1 MKVFILERI
10 LDGSGAR
17 RAAARSPSMA
27 ARSISAAAPPITVVA
42 LSVLVALV
50 MGFTGCK
57 RPNLPG
63 VAAAPG
69 GEAVQEESIPSPQ
82 QPVEPTP
89 PSKKVDTRGAVVAL
103 CYHRFEAKPKD
114 ALAITPATFE
124 SQMQALK
131 DSGYTVIPMQDFLAW
146 RRGEKSIPAKSC
158 LITIDDGYRSAYD
171 VAWPIL
177 KKFEYPFTMF
187 IYTAFVK
194 GGALAGGA
202 SLSWAELREMRDA
215 GVDIQSHTVNHQN
228 LRSKKGKFQSQ
239 FATYEEWLS
248 NEIAGSKKQLESN
261 LGISVKALA
270 YPYGNHNEQIRAA
283 AMEAGYEAAFSVYG
297 QRLTYHSAPDQ
308 LGRYAIDST
317 KPKIFTD
324 ALAMIGGGGE
334 SPEGAPAVAVLAA
347 SSMVTVPAEGEAVQ
361 TDRPSIRVNLATLGD
376 VENGTVEIR
385 LSGVGAVPVK
395 YDAASKNAE
404 AVLLQPLRE
413 RHVTVIVSATVHG
426 RRVET
431 RWSFVCEAVK
441 ESKEPVSGGG
451 GAAASSSTPATPA
464 PEHAAGAVSSGG
476 GLKSKP
482 RAQRP

>member
-1 MKVFILERI
+1 MKGYFLLPSFDIPHA
-10 LDGSGAR
+10 DGAR
-17 RAAARSPSMA
+17 VRAVFGAGLLVL
-27 ARSISAAAPPITVVA
+27 TA
-42 LSVLVALV
+42 LTLGLS
-50 MGFTGCK
+50 GCK

-63 VAAAPG
+63 VAPTEG
-69 GEAVQEESIPSPQ
+69 NEAVQEQTAPVME
-82 QPVEPTP
+82 QPAEPRPPTP
-89 PSKKVDTRGAVVAL
+89 VKKADTRGAVIAL
-103 CYHRFEAKPKD
+103 CYHRFEVRPKD
-114 ALAITPATFE
+114 SLAIAPAAFE
-124 SQMQALK
+124 SQMQAIK
-131 DSGYTVIPMQDFLAW
+131 DNGYSVIPMQDFLAW

-228 LRSKKGKFQSQ
+228 LRSKNNKFATQ
-239 FATYEEWLS
+239 FASYEEWLH
-248 NEIAGSKKQLESN
+248 NEIAGSKRQLEAN

-270 YPYGNHNEQIRAA
+270 YPYGNHSEQIRAA

-308 LGRYAIDST
+308 LGRYAVDST

-334 SPEGAPAVAVLAA
+334 SPESAPAIAVLAA

-361 TDRPSIRVNLATLGD
+361 TDRPAIRVNLATLGD

-385 LSGVGAVPVK
+385 ISGVGAVPVK
-395 YDAASKNAE
+395 YDPASKNAE
-404 AVLLQPLRE
+404 AVLLQPLKE
-413 RHVTVIVSATVHG
+413 RNVTVIVSATVHG

-431 RWSFVCEAVK
+431 RWSFVCDAIRDGKDTVA
-441 ESKEPVSGGG
+441 PGG
-451 GAAASSSTPATPA
+451 
-464 PEHAAGAVSSGG
+464 GG

-482 RAQRP
+482 GSGRSQ